1 MSIITKQLNQE
12 QVTSRDSEVST
23 HTLTEPYM
31 YIPGIEMGLPV
42 AETLGGHGRD
52 CHSDCWQKLSLDGE
66 GEVLQVWESEE
77 DGE

>member
-1 MSIITKQLNQE
+1 
-12 QVTSRDSEVST
+12 
-23 HTLTEPYM
+23 M